1 MFSTLLVCLAF
12 LFSNCGTEENCCTP
26 PPSEGKMNL
35 VFRPTYDA
43 KPLVINQVYDYK
55 GKKVRF
61 ERFQILLTNVCSAD
75 GLAQSPTTCDE
86 SGNVYLLNF
95 TTLDDSARAR
105 EGFKLQLTNLAE
117 FEKGQISFSLG
128 VSKTLNVKEPKDFT
142 SNNPLSD
149 GTNYWVDWKSYIFA
163 KIEGKID
170 TAGNGRFDKPF
181 TLHTGGNEAVSRIS
195 ANKQLKIDK
204 IGSSTLDFDVNM
216 NTILRDIDLLT
227 VKPLHRETEKP
238 TMLVLANA
246 IGNAMTPK
254 N

>member
-1 MFSTLLVCLAF
+1 MSFIFIICLSFSL
-12 LFSNCGTEENCCTP
+12 SNCSEKECCEP
-26 PPSEGKMNL
+26 PTLEGKLNL
-35 VFRPTYDA
+35 VFRPIYDA
-43 KPLVINQVYDYK
+43 KPLIINQVYDYK

-61 ERFQILLTNVCSAD
+61 ERFQILLTNTCSAD
-75 GLAQSPTTCDE
+75 GSTQSPTTCVG
-86 SGNVYLLNF
+86 SNNVYLLNF
-95 TTLDDSARAR
+95 TTLDDSTSARA
-105 EGFKLQLTNLAE
+105 GFKLQLTNLAE
-117 FEKGQISFSLG
+117 FEKSQISFSLG
-128 VSKTLNVKEPKDFT
+128 VSNTLNAKEPKDFT

-181 TLHTGGNEAVSRIS
+181 TLHTGGNEALYNMSV
-195 ANKQLKIDK
+195 NNQLNIDK
-204 IGSSTLDFDVNM
+204 MGSSTLNFEVDM

-227 VKPLHRETEKP
+227 VKPLHRESEKP

-246 IGNAMTPK
+246 IGKSISAK